1 MAKKVVGQSAINR
14 NSSSPGGGSGTDL
27 TQDQKTFLQGIFV
40 GRVLSVIEDESHPR
54 YAEQGYWSGVNAI
67 EIEQVSPPADNVD
80 QQYLIAYPFYSNVK
94 QVPLVNELVLVMR
107 LPSKVAQAKA
117 TSGQLY
123 YFPPLNVWNHNHVNP
138 LPKPSIQTKT
148 QNPLSLKSADLIE
161 AGSPRDE
168 SYDIQTNDI
177 TLGKTFIEKDNIRP
191 LLPFEG
197 DVIIEGR
204 WGNSIRFSSTV
215 PNSFVRNSWSL
226 TGNLGDPITI
236 IRNGQFDEPLM
247 ASNPIIE
254 DIERDQSSI
263 YLTSKQSLPL
273 NNINSDYTAYI
284 SNEPIAPS
292 LYNQRQIA
300 INSGRL
306 LFNAMDDHILLSGQ
320 KSIGLNS
327 NGSIILKSND
337 PIVLSSTKIYLG
349 GKEAK
354 ESILLGDT
362 TVAYLEQLIE
372 SLITLVSPL
381 VNLKTFVESDMV
393 VAKDNSEVQIASKN
407 TLDILNL
414 IKQNTSK
421 FKSKIVRTL

>member
-1 MAKKVVGQSAINR
+1 MAKKVIGQTAINQ
-14 NSSSPGGGSGTDL
+14 NSSLPSIGGGTDL
-27 TQDQKTFLQGIFV
+27 TQDQKSFLQGIFV
-40 GRVLSVIEDESHPR
+40 GRVLSVIQDESHPR
-54 YAEQGYWSGVNAI
+54 YAEQGYWSGVNGI
-67 EIEQVSPPADNVD
+67 EIEQVSPPANNVN
-80 QQYLIAYPFYSNVK
+80 QQLLIAYPFYSNIK
-94 QVPLVNELVLVMR
+94 QVPLINELVLVMR
-107 LPSKVAQAKA
+107 LPSKVSQIKP

-138 LPKPSIQTKT
+138 SPKPSKETKN
-148 QNPLSLKSADLIE
+148 QNPLSSKSNDLIE
-161 AGSPRDE
+161 AGSSKNE
-168 SYDIQTNDI
+168 SYDIPTEDI

-197 DVIIEGR
+197 DVIVEGR
-204 WGNSIRFSSTV
+204 WGNSIRFSSTI

-226 TGNLGDPITI
+226 TGKLGDPITI

-273 NNINSDYTAYI
+273 NTINSDYTAYI

-354 ESILLGDT
+354 ESVLLGDT

>member
-1 MAKKVVGQSAINR
+1 MI
-14 NSSSPGGGSGTDL
+14 
-27 TQDQKTFLQGIFV
+27 
-40 GRVLSVIEDESHPR
+40 
-54 YAEQGYWSGVNAI
+54 
-67 EIEQVSPPADNVD
+67 
-80 QQYLIAYPFYSNVK
+80 
-94 QVPLVNELVLVMR
+94 
-107 LPSKVAQAKA
+107 
-117 TSGQLY
+117 
-123 YFPPLNVWNHNHVNP
+123 
-138 LPKPSIQTKT
+138 
-148 QNPLSLKSADLIE
+148 KSADLIE
-161 AGSPRDE
+161 AGSPRNE
-168 SYDIQTNDI
+168 SYDISTNDI
-177 TLGKTFIEKDNIRP
+177 SLGKTFIEKDNIRP

-236 IRNGQFDEPLM
+236 IRNGQFNEPLM

-273 NNINSDYTAYI
+273 TNINSDYEAYI
-284 SNEPIAPS
+284 SNKPLAPN

-306 LFNAMDDHILLSGQ
+306 LFNVMDDHLLLSGQ

-337 PIVLSSTKIYLG
+337 PIVLSSSKIYLG

-354 ESILLGDT
+354 ESVLLGDT
-362 TVAYLEQLIE
+362 TVSYLEQLIE
-372 SLITLVSPL
+372 SLITLVTPL
-381 VNLKTFVESDMV
+381 VNLKTFVENDFV
-393 VAKDNSEVQIASKN
+393 VVKDNSEVQIASKN

-414 IKQNTSK
+414 IQQNTSK